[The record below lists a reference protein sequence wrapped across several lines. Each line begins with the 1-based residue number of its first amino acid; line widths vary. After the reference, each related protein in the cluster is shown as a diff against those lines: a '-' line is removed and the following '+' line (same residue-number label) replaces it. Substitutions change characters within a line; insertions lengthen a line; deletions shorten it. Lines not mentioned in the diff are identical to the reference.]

1 MKWGGEQQEI
11 GERWRVMSCMY
22 QAKESRPFF
31 LYNRRWRNF
40 KASKRE
46 ITRFVFYKENWQ
58 CENGTGGGQDRIWE
72 ISFKEVFIQWRRPQ
86 SLGRQLV
93 RHSVYSAVCPQMS
106 GKGVLEQ
113 VSPLHRAGQVKTTQE
128 GPAAGVPQGPP
139 SSLGHNVLNIFQT
152 DSQKSKIKD

>member
-93 RHSVYSAVCPQMS
+93 RHSEFTLPCAPRCQARVFWSRFPHCTGLDRWKPHRR
-106 GKGVLEQ
+106 GLLLESHR
-113 VSPLHRAGQVKTTQE
+113 VHHPLWVTTYLIFSKLTLKKVK
-128 GPAAGVPQGPP
+128 
-139 SSLGHNVLNIFQT
+139 
-152 DSQKSKIKD
+152 